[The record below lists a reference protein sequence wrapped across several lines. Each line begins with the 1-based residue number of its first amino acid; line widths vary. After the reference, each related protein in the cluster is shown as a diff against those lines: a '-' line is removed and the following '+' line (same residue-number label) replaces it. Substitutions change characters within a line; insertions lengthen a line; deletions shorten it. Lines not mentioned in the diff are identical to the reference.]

1 MEENNTESSSTTER
15 LVYETSQEWR
25 TINFTDE
32 QLGVIYNEP
41 YQMREAI
48 YNQPYQMR
56 EERTQF
62 NFYSVVDHYSQR
74 RSEFVRAIS
83 SVENPYEVFTE
94 GPYAFYMRM
103 FRSARRESNSV
114 AYIPSYNK
122 EENYQEEG
130 ECSICLESYKNC
142 TVVKCSRC
150 KPLHHLSCVEKGK
163 LLHCPTCRTKY

>member
-25 TINFTDE
+25 TIYFTDE
-32 QLGVIYNEP
+32 QLEVIYNE
-41 YQMREAI
+41 
-48 YNQPYQMR
+48 PYQMR

-62 NFYSVVDHYSQR
+62 NFYSSVDPYRQR
-74 RSEFVRAIS
+74 HLEYERAINS
-83 SVENPYEVFTE
+83 AENPYEVFTE

-103 FRSARRESNSV
+103 LRSARRESNSV

-142 TVVKCSRC
+142 TVVKCSQC
-150 KPLHHLSCVEKGK
+150 KPLQHLSCVEKGK
-163 LLHCPTCRTKY
+163 LLECPTCRTKY

>member
-15 LVYETSQEWR
+15 LVYENSHGWR
-25 TINFTDE
+25 TIIFTDE
-32 QLGVIYNEP
+32 QLGAIYNEP
-41 YQMREAI
+41 YQM
-48 YNQPYQMR
+48 Q

-62 NFYSVVDHYSQR
+62 NDSRITDDYQR
-74 RSEFVRAIS
+74 RHLEFVQAKN
-83 SVENPYEVFTE
+83 SVENPYTIFTE

-103 FRSARRESNSV
+103 LRSARRESNSV
-114 AYIPSYNK
+114 ACIPSYNK

-142 TVVKCSRC
+142 TVVKCSQC

-163 LLHCPTCRTKY
+163 LLHCPTCREKY